1 MWLRHRVTRRA
12 IAALSIALLATAPAK
27 AEPPAFG
34 GWQCVPFARQMSG
47 IQIYGDAWT
56 WWEQASG
63 RYASGFQP
71 KRGAVL
77 VFKPTEVMKSGHV
90 AVVSK
95 VIAKNIIMVTHAN
108 WSRINGAR
116 GQGEQD
122 VTVVDTSPRGDWSA
136 VRVWYDSNGALGGR
150 TYPTYGF
157 IYGEPASGQTKV
169 RRATPSP
176 HLTGPSPDIVGAVID
191 SLS

>member
-1 MWLRHRVTRRA
+1 MWLRHL
-12 IAALSIALLATAPAK
+12 AARPAAAALLAGLIAAAPVR

-56 WWEQASG
+56 WWDQAAG
-63 RYASGFQP
+63 RYQVGYRP

-77 VFKPTEVMKSGHV
+77 VFRPTEVMKSGHV

-95 VIAKNIIMVTHAN
+95 VIARNIIMVTHAN

-116 GQGEQD
+116 GQSEQD
-122 VTVVDTSPRGDWSA
+122 VTVVDTSRRGDWST

-150 TYPTYGF
+150 SYPTYGF
-157 IYGEPASGQTKV
+157 IYGEPASGQSKA
-169 RRATPSP
+169 RRAAPSP
-176 HLTGPSPDIVGAVID
+176 NLTGPSPDIVGAVID